1 MYRADGISPEATN
14 PLVAGLTRY
23 RPAGENLVS
32 SQTSGLNELGK
43 AAQPSTGKAPVV
55 VFVVLLVMA
64 VVAAGAAV
72 SANSRAGQ
80 EAARMA
86 SESARR
92 QLESAPFTA
101 RVTGI
106 PASELAIS
114 PVEEGYRFPGIGA
127 GANPSSEMQIS
138 PIEEGYRFPGL
149 KPDTSPAP
157 AFAMPQYGTSYF
169 DRPETL
175 QALEAGLDVT
185 SVMAISP
192 VEEGY
197 RFPSEAYL
205 RRREVMKARNSDAP
219 AGTLAAEIA
228 AAEAALASAE
238 ARLAEL
244 SSPVNGETFK
254 YWELAAVSAEVS
266 QARKNLVQL
275 RARQGAVVTD
285 GSARSL
291 AADITA
297 AEAALAVAEARL
309 AELSSPINGETFKYW
324 ELAAV
329 SAEVSQARREV
340 EMLRARRRLIQMG
353 EPAFSTEVYWDK
365 AAEWAESNGPPDA
378 GEQTREERQWM
389 ERYWEHGR

>member
-1 MYRADGISPEATN
+1 
-14 PLVAGLTRY
+14 
-23 RPAGENLVS
+23 
-32 SQTSGLNELGK
+32 
-43 AAQPSTGKAPVV
+43 
-55 VFVVLLVMA
+55 
-64 VVAAGAAV
+64 
-72 SANSRAGQ
+72 
-80 EAARMA
+80 MA
-86 SESARR
+86 SESAHR

-114 PVEEGYRFPGIGA
+114 PVEEGYRFPG
-127 GANPSSEMQIS
+127 
-138 PIEEGYRFPGL
+138 L
-149 KPDTSPAP
+149 KPATGPAP
-157 AFAMPQYGTSYF
+157 AFAMPQHGTSYF

-185 SVMAISP
+185 SVMAVSP

-197 RFPSEAYL
+197 RFTSEAYL
-205 RRREVMKARNSDAP
+205 RRREAMKARNSDAP
-219 AGTLAAEIA
+219 AGTLSAEIA

-244 SSPVNGETFK
+244 SSPANGEAFK
-254 YWELAAVSAEVS
+254 YRELDAVSAEVS
-266 QARKNLVQL
+266 QARKNLGQL
-275 RARQGAVVTD
+275 RAQQGAVVTD

-309 AELSSPINGETFKYW
+309 AELSSPVNGETFKYR
-324 ELAAV
+324 ELDAV

-340 EMLRARRRLIQMG
+340 EMLRARRRLVQMG

-365 AAEWAESNGPPDA
+365 AAEWAESSGPPDA